1 MKIAVRNGVFETN
14 SSSTHSLALV
24 RGNASPKKEMKVSFE
39 VCSPLAKVFMLF
51 GFIEN
56 AGCCCSGAK
65 GWPRDIVLRFKDAA
79 VKVLAEILG
88 ITEEEALCE
97 IECEAFGNRA
107 VKNALGNEAKLRE
120 VLRTD
125 IAFAA
130 EFKES
135 KEKDLVKFAEEY
147 YKSDLER
154 FKTMTGGK
162 YRCDSYFYN
171 GCLMECDCGFESYRA
186 MVNKFGLDRYDTEDD
201 LISKA
206 RDLLSDDVR
215 ILCEELNA
223 GIIPMTTGE
232 KY

>member
-1 MKIAVRNGVFETN
+1 MKIAIRKGVFETN
-14 SSSTHSLALV
+14 SSSTHSLALG
-24 RGNASPKKEMKVSFE
+24 RGDESPKREMEVSFE

-51 GFIEN
+51 GFVEN
-56 AGCCCSGAK
+56 AGCYCSGAK

-88 ITEEEALCE
+88 ITEEEALSE

-107 VKNALGNEAKLRE
+107 VKNALGNEANLRE
-120 VLRTD
+120 VLKTETV
-125 IAFAA
+125 FAA
-130 EFKES
+130 EFKDS

-154 FKTMTGGK
+154 FKTMTGAK

-186 MVNKFGLDRYDTEDD
+186 MVSKFGLGRYDTEED
-201 LISKA
+201 LIAKA
-206 RDLLSDDVR
+206 RDFLSDDVR